1 MNVME
6 REKKTCK
13 SKKCGN
19 WWRPEQQAPKK
30 ESDFIDELSVIKGN
44 YNRFLG

>member
-1 MNVME
+1 ME

-30 ESDFIDELSVIKGN
+30 ESDFIDELSILLKGIIIIIV
-44 YNRFLG
+44 F